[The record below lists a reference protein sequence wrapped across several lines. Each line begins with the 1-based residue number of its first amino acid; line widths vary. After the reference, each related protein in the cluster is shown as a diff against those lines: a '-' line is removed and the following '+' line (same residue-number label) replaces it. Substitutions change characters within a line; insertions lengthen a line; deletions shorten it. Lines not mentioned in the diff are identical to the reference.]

1 MRRRITLLVIATTSA
16 IVVAF
21 VVPLCLLVRQLAEDR
36 AMAAADQ
43 DARSVAL
50 LVASLPPGQLRQVVG
65 DREETGAVTTQVL
78 TVGGEELGDGLPMR
92 GDADVERALDGQAFT
107 VVDDDGG
114 RVLLPIVAGEN
125 RTTVVRSSVAPEDL
139 RRGVPEAWA
148 GITGLGVVL
157 LLAAVAI
164 ASRLG
169 RRISDPLLEVA
180 GTAHRLREGDLAA
193 RAEVG
198 GTEETQ
204 ELAQALNGLAE
215 RTTELLAHERAAV
228 GDLSHR
234 LRTPVTALRLD
245 AEAVDDPELAARIH
259 EHVTVLQR
267 TIDAVVKD
275 ARRPVRTDLSPSC
288 DATDVLRRRLDF
300 WAPLADDQ
308 GRALDVRL
316 PDGAVRVALDE
327 DDLVDLVDVLV
338 DNVFAHTPEGTA
350 LAVELAVDLTAG
362 ADAVLTVADDGPGFR
377 PSGPGRRVGSSG
389 LGLDI
394 VGRTADAVGGSLTT
408 GRSASGGAR
417 VEVRLPRG

>member
-1 MRRRITLLVIATTSA
+1 M
-16 IVVAF
+16 
-21 VVPLCLLVRQLAEDR
+21 
-36 AMAAADQ
+36 
-43 DARSVAL
+43 
-50 LVASLPPGQLRQVVG
+50 
-65 DREETGAVTTQVL
+65 
-78 TVGGEELGDGLPMR
+78 
-92 GDADVERALDGQAFT
+92 
-107 VVDDDGG
+107 
-114 RVLLPIVAGEN
+114 LLPIVSGAG
-125 RTTVVRSSVAPEDL
+125 TTVVRSSVAPDDL

-157 LLAAVAI
+157 LLAAAAI
-164 ASRLG
+164 AGRLG
-169 RRISDPLLEVA
+169 RRISEPLLEVA

-193 RAEVG
+193 RAEVR

-245 AEAVDDPELAARIH
+245 AEAVPDAEVAARLH

-308 GRALDVRL
+308 GRALEIRL
-316 PDGAVRVALDE
+316 PAEAVPVPLAE
-327 DDLVDLVDVLV
+327 DDLVDLVDVLL
-338 DNVFAHTPEGTA
+338 DNVFAHTPEGTG
-350 LAVELAVDLTAG
+350 LAVSLTVG
-362 ADAVLTVADDGPGFR
+362 ADAVLSVADDGPGFR
-377 PSGPGRRVGSSG
+377 AAGPGRRVGSTG

-394 VGRTADAVGGSLTT
+394 VGRTAAAVGGSLTT
-408 GRSASGGAR
+408 GRSDSGGAR
-417 VEVRLPRG
+417 VEVRLPLAR

>member
-1 MRRRITLLVIATTSA
+1 MRRRITLLVVATTSA

-36 AMAAADQ
+36 ATTAADQ

-50 LVASLPPGQLRQVVG
+50 LVVRLTPAELGRVLADRDPGGV
-65 DREETGAVTTQVL
+65 AVTQVL
-78 TVGGEELGDGLPMR
+78 TVGGDELGTGPPMA
-92 GDADVERALDGQAFT
+92 GDADVERARRGQAFT
-107 VVDDDGG
+107 VVDGDGG
-114 RVLLPIVAGEN
+114 RVLQPVVTTQG
-125 RTTVVRSSVAPEDL
+125 TTVVRSSVAPEDL
-139 RRGVPEAWA
+139 RRGVPAAWA

-169 RRISDPLLEVA
+169 RRISEPLLEVA

-204 ELAQALNGLAE
+204 ELAQALNDLAE

-234 LRTPVTALRLD
+234 LRTPVTALRLG
-245 AEAVDDPELAARIH
+245 AESVPDPELAARLH

-275 ARRPVRTDLSPSC
+275 ARRPVSTDLAPRC

-300 WAPLADDQ
+300 WAPLAEDQ
-308 GRALDVRL
+308 DRRLEVRL
-316 PDGAVRVALDE
+316 PPEPVLVPLAE
-327 DDLVDLVDVLV
+327 DDLVDVVDVLL
-338 DNVFAHTPEGTA
+338 DNVFAHTPEGTG
-350 LAVELAVDLTAG
+350 LAVSLVTDP
-362 ADAVLTVADDGPGFR
+362 DAVLTVADDGPGFGDL
-377 PSGPGRRVGSSG
+377 GPTRRVGTTG

-394 VGRTADAVGGSLTT
+394 VSRTAAGVGGGLST
-408 GRSASGGAR
+408 GRSAAGGAR
-417 VEVRLPRG
+417 VTVRLPRA